1 MLLIDVLPVIA
12 VCFGTWLLSRRLM
25 HYFQLESYQFRGFF
39 KIVLPLRRLD
49 LLVDVLDLFSE

>member
-39 KIVLPLRRLD
+39 KTLD
-49 LLVDVLDLFSE
+49 RQADKV